1 MEIEI
6 DNKRIQI
13 ETELLSV
20 FHQPI
25 NVFASGAW
33 DSTKISELKKI
44 EFNLKITIDS
54 DSWNIPYLVLL
65 KKDLKD
71 EFVEEYKDKFI
82 ELSSM
87 VGESIDYTF
96 IPSTIDIF
104 QFSKINYINLPYF
117 EIFKE
122 KFDEI
127 AFKVLNFIDTY
138 NISEISK
145 EEYEHI
151 DKSTFFNFSKQ
162 RLENITKKEKFV
174 IREYRLQDIEFENIE
189 RLKKDHNVNK
199 WQIPNL
205 NYKEVNLQSAKVFRD
220 ILLIVVPKNFCS
232 KYRPN
237 FEEINRFISD
247 FNNHKSQIYKNF
259 QGADIFNGSYDECM
273 SLINNSEK
281 LTNLKKEIYRKREKS
296 RLDGISF
303 RDDSDWGGLYG
314 EEAEI
319 GRWNCD

>member
-1 MEIEI
+1 
-6 DNKRIQI
+6 
-13 ETELLSV
+13 
-20 FHQPI
+20 
-25 NVFASGAW
+25 
-33 DSTKISELKKI
+33 
-44 EFNLKITIDS
+44 
-54 DSWNIPYLVLL
+54 
-65 KKDLKD
+65 
-71 EFVEEYKDKFI
+71 
-82 ELSSM
+82 M

-138 NISEISK
+138 NVSEISK
-145 EEYEHI
+145 EDYEHI

-162 RLENITKKEKFV
+162 KLENITKKEKFV

-205 NYKEVNLQSAKVFRD
+205 NYKERNLQSAKVFND
-220 ILLIVVPKNFCS
+220 TVLIVVPKIFSS

-237 FEEINRFISD
+237 FEETNRFISN
-247 FNNHKSQIYKNF
+247 FNNHKSQIFKDF
-259 QGADIFNGSYDECM
+259 QGANIFNGSYDECM
-273 SLINNSEK
+273 SFINNSEK
-281 LTNLKKEIYRKREKS
+281 LTNLRREIYRKREKS